1 MIKRIQPGQ
10 RYSAAVIHGNVA
22 YLAGI
27 VADDDSQDVV
37 GQTRQVLQSIDAL
50 LATLG
55 TDKRGILKA
64 EIFLHDI
71 ARDYDG
77 MNQAWE
83 EWMDKDHLPARAT
96 VQAALSTPEELVEI
110 VITAAV

>member
-1 MIKRIQPGQ
+1 MIQRIEPGQ

-27 VADDDSQDVV
+27 VADDDTQDVL
-37 GQTRQVLQSIDAL
+37 GQTRQVLKSIDAL
-50 LATLG
+50 LAKLG
-55 TDKRGILKA
+55 SDKRRILKA
-64 EIFLHDI
+64 EIFLRDI
-71 ARDYDG
+71 EKDYDG

-83 EWMDKDHLPARAT
+83 EWADKQQLPARAT
-96 VQAALSTPEELVEI
+96 VQAALSTPQELVEI